1 MILSLN
7 DKDIKK
13 LQELLD
19 IKEINIAVSNMF
31 IEFCRYYDL
40 VDIKKIEANKT
51 TYVCLLYTSPSPRD
65 A

>member
-40 VDIKKIEANKT
+40 VDIKK
-51 TYVCLLYTSPSPRD
+51 
-65 A
+65 